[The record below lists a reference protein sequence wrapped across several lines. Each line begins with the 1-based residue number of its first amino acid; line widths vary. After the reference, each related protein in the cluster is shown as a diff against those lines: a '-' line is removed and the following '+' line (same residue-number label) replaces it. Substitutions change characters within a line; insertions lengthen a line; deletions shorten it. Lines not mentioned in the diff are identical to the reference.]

1 MSVIYKNEEFTPKI
15 KEDLLTLDLSGK
27 EIKSINEIKNIET
40 LTDLQVLNLSNNQI
54 NEIEGLD
61 NLTKLEILDLSN
73 NKITEIN
80 GLKNLIN
87 LKELNLDN
95 NKFINIKGFENLI
108 NLERLSL
115 GIRMVSVDSHGK
127 PKTKGE
133 KFAHGVGAV
142 ISFFGGVLGDFT
154 FKSKALLL
162 NRKELV
168 GVEKKLVKVMLKI
181 LLHIVV

>member
-1 MSVIYKNEEFTPKI
+1 MSVIYKNEEFTPQI

-54 NEIEGLD
+54 NEIEDLD
-61 NLTKLEILDLSN
+61 NLTELEILDLSN

-87 LKELNLDN
+87 LKELDLDN

-108 NLERLSL
+108 NLEKLSL
-115 GIRMVSVDSHGK
+115 GVRRVSVGSDGN

-133 KFAHGVGAV
+133 KFLHGLAKIAVAPIEITSGDLIVGT
-142 ISFFGGVLGDFT
+142 SR
-154 FKSKALLL
+154 KALLL

-168 GVEKKLVKVMLKI
+168 GVEKKNWSK
-181 LLHIVV
+181 